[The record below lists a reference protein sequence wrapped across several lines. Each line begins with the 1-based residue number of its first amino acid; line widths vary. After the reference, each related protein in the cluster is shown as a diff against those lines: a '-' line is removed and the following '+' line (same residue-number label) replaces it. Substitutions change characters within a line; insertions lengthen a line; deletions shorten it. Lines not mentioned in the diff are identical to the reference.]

1 MSTVARAVTAWSGDE
16 TGAAASFTATGTGV
30 VDASRDGGHI
40 AATKDPLGASSRSG
54 VP

>member
-16 TGAAASFTATGTGV
+16 AGAAASFLATGTAV
-30 VDASRDGGHI
+30 VDAARDGGHI
-40 AATKDPLGASSRSG
+40 AATKDPLGTSSRSS

>member
-1 MSTVARAVTAWSGDE
+1 MSTVATAVTAWSGDE
-16 TGAAASFTATGTGV
+16 AGAAASFMATGTGV